1 MRDGPRSRDAFLRS
15 GSEIVPFHRDVLGV
29 RPDDAFDAVVLW
41 SVFTHLYPDT
51 IEHYLHEIHRVL
63 KPGGRLGAPFFVL
76 DPHAFSEIDAG
87 RTLYPVQHRMDGFW
101 TSNPTLPEDLIA
113 VQREWLEGALDR
125 FGLRLDELRPG
136 SWSNHEVDANY
147 PQLNIQDI
155 VVATAV

>member
-15 GSEIVPFHRDVLGV
+15 GSEIVPFHGDVLGV

-51 IEHYLHEIHRVL
+51 IEHYLHEIHRAL

-87 RTLYPVQHRMDGFW
+87 
-101 TSNPTLPEDLIA
+101 
-113 VQREWLEGALDR
+113 
-125 FGLRLDELRPG
+125 
-136 SWSNHEVDANY
+136 
-147 PQLNIQDI
+147 QLNIQDI